1 VGQRW
6 FADAV
11 TLQHFGSIGRLS
23 HLCEFL
29 TAGSPPYWT
38 VAVRDEVLAGMNT
51 SEACREVLACADLG
65 SPQVVPATLLS
76 AVFRTQVALG
86 GGGASGD
93 EHLGEAECI
102 VMAEHF
108 QCGVI
113 TDDNAAYDLAEKRL
127 GSARVH
133 DTVEVLRALVRS
145 RSLLSSEAKMHADA
159 IVNNGRH
166 LRRTH
171 PSTIFESYFT
181 QS

>member
-1 VGQRW
+1 VGTQW
-6 FADAV
+6 FTDAV

-23 HLCEFL
+23 FLCEFL
-29 TAGSPPYWT
+29 TAGDPPYWT
-38 VAVRDEVLAGMNT
+38 TAVRDEVLAGMAT

-65 SPQVVPATLLS
+65 SPHVVPAALLS
-76 AVFRTQVALG
+76 AVFRTQIALG

-127 GSARVH
+127 GSARAH
-133 DTVEVLRALVRS
+133 DTVDVLRSLVRS
-145 RSLLSSEAKMHADA
+145 GSITPGEAKMHADA

-166 LRRTH
+166 LRRIH
-171 PSTIFESYFT
+171 PRTVFDDYFT
-181 QS
+181 PS